1 MYAVR
6 SNVVHVYR
14 VERDW
19 SLGNWREDERAHAC
33 EGRGPRAPYMDWPTA
48 TSERERRPQ
57 DESKIFAL
65 LNVGNPQI
73 RGIDIALCMHGLKG
87 KQPNQ
92 SNSHYQVTN
101 VIKHVF
107 ALLE

>member
-1 MYAVR
+1 MVNILRVYGWHMWSISGQAHKYRLLPVDPAVR
-6 SNVVHVYR
+6 A
-14 VERDW
+14 
-19 SLGNWREDERAHAC
+19 RA
-33 EGRGPRAPYMDWPTA
+33 
-48 TSERERRPQ
+48 Q

-92 SNSHYQVTN
+92 SNSHYQVTT
-101 VIKHVF
+101 VIIHVF